1 MSATQGRADGRSMRC
16 ARRRLGRVRPRGG
29 FLFVAA
35 ILGLMACAP
44 ERTPQVPQLYVQD
57 FEEICAG
64 VPCGWTLV
72 RGATGAARTTE
83 TLLPGLR
90 GLALVGDD
98 VVVDGPDGGDAR
110 VDFSFGPTP
119 LTAVLMARC
128 DASASLTIR
137 VGVTSVTTP
146 DGGPDPFAELYEA
159 QLRPESTWS
168 TDGGTSGE
176 TRQTLVP
183 LIARDGGTATRR
195 IVSVNIRKLG
205 AGQCEIDSL
214 TIEQSDS
221 FSDGLFVGGCT

>member
-1 MSATQGRADGRSMRC
+1 MEAAMSAMQAMRSGT
-16 ARRRLGRVRPRGG
+16 RRLARVRPRGG

-35 ILGLMACAP
+35 ILGLLACSP
-44 ERTPQVPQLYVQD
+44 ERAPQVPQVYVQD
-57 FEEICAG
+57 FEEVCAG
-64 VPCGWTLV
+64 VPCGWTQV
-72 RGATGAARTTE
+72 GGDPGAAHTTA

-98 VVVDGPDGGDAR
+98 VVVDGPDGGDAP
-110 VDFSFGPTP
+110 VDFSFGPT

-128 DASASLTIR
+128 DATASLTIR
-137 VGVTSVTTP
+137 VGVTSVTTS
-146 DGGPDPFAELYEA
+146 DGGADLGAQLFEA

-183 LIARDGGTATRR
+183 LLARDLGTSMRR
-195 IVSVNIRKLG
+195 IVSVNVRKLG

-214 TIEQSDS
+214 AIEQSS
-221 FSDGLFVGGCT
+221 GFTDGLFVGGCT